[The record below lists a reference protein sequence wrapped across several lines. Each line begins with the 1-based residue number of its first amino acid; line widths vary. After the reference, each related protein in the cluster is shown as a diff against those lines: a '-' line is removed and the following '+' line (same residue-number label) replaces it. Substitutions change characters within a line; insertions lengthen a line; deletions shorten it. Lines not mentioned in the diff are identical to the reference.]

1 MKTIDELKKDGEKLL
16 KNKKPIVP
24 TYYMFSDDEVI
35 IFDIDGIR
43 EEFEQNIKILDEHN
57 VEVFDMEEVMEDEEM
72 N

>member
-57 VEVFDMEEVMEDEEM
+57 VEVFDMDEVM